1 MSNPENQHTALFTSK
16 QGAVTGCTVKGNH
29 NIQRGGGYG
38 FNPQGKPG
46 YGVMPIESY
55 SDCGTVKQPSLNTAT
70 QHAGSVPT
78 ARPGI
83 SKRQSGGGVAK
94 NAGTLVNMKADA
106 TAGPCKNC
114 GGTPYYG
121 YSKAIPGVNNYPT
134 FSAECH
140 PMCGGP
146 QAGGSRRRHRR
157 RRRKKCGGRRRTRRG
172 GNRRSR
178 RGRRRT
184 RQRGGYAQFGSD
196 IPSTPGDSLRISII
210 RSSPA
215 VFAWTRSCICLHI
228 YKSARILSHATTTLP
243 FRNSRTSCRYRSC
256 VLSGCI

>member
-1 MSNPENQHTALFTSK
+1 
-16 QGAVTGCTVKGNH
+16 
-29 NIQRGGGYG
+29 
-38 FNPQGKPG
+38 
-46 YGVMPIESY
+46 MPIESY

-134 FSAECH
+134 FS
-140 PMCGGP
+140 GL
-146 QAGGSRRRHRR
+146 
-157 RRRKKCGGRRRTRRG
+157 
-172 GNRRSR
+172 
-178 RGRRRT
+178 
-184 RQRGGYAQFGSD
+184 D
-196 IPSTPGDSLRISII
+196 IIYILSNYFFSICRISFLKLILDF
-210 RSSPA
+210 
-215 VFAWTRSCICLHI
+215 FAIVKGTHL
-228 YKSARILSHATTTLP
+228 
-243 FRNSRTSCRYRSC
+243 
-256 VLSGCI
+256 